1 MYRGYDY
8 QEFAVLFVDDESQA
22 LKYFAKAFSGDFR
35 VLTATSAA
43 DAWKLIEAAENKIAV
58 VITDQ
63 RMPAE
68 TGVDLLE
75 RVRSNRPEIVR
86 ILTTAYS
93 DLKSAIDAVNA
104 GGAFRYIAK
113 PWDVGEVKGVLLRAM
128 EFYLVKRDRDRLLRE
143 KLSVFQR
150 MIIMDRVRG
159 LAVLAAALGCR
170 LQNSLGALR
179 DYIQQA
185 PLGAELPAQ
194 PEESINCDLWSLA
207 RSEGEKL
214 VTAVREVLQSTAP
227 LEARFQDQVDLA
239 ALVNEIVAQLGPI
252 KQEEGVSFL
261 IKTSPGIPVIQGDA
275 SLLKRL
281 FGILVERICEM
292 DGEDRAIEIEIE
304 AATLASGAPGVCLKV
319 RGEGPAWREGQV
331 AALYSAVITKGSWL
345 LGIDMDVLAAYFI
358 AHHHGG
364 TLRVH
369 PTSPAGP
376 GFEAT
381 LACEPT
387 TQREGEL
394 SADWFDQVFSRLE
407 EESAGR

>member
-1 MYRGYDY
+1 MSRGYDY
-8 QEFAVLFVDDESQA
+8 QEFSVLYVDDEAQA
-22 LKYFAKAFSGDFR
+22 LKYFAKAYAGDFR

-43 DAWKLIEAAENKIAV
+43 DAWKLIESPENKVAV

-75 RVRSNRPEIVR
+75 RIRANRPDIVR

-113 PWDVGEVKGVLLRAM
+113 PWDVADVKGVLLRAM
-128 EFYLVKRDRDRLLRE
+128 EFFLVKRDRDRLLRE

-150 MIIMDRVRG
+150 MILMDRIRG

-179 DYIQQA
+179 DYIGQA
-185 PLGAELPAQ
+185 PLGAEPPAGIEDSMQ
-194 PEESINCDLWSLA
+194 CDLWSLA

-214 VTAVREVLQSTAP
+214 VSAVREVLESTAP
-227 LEARFQDQVDLA
+227 LEARFGDTVDA
-239 ALVNEIVAQLGPI
+239 GKLVDEVVAQLGPK
-252 KQEEGVSFL
+252 KQEEGVVFRVKTTAGIGP
-261 IKTSPGIPVIQGDA
+261 IKADA
-275 SLLKRL
+275 SLVKRL
-281 FGILVERICEM
+281 LSILIERICEM
-292 DGEDRAIEIEIE
+292 DGEDRAIEIE
-304 AATLASGAPGVCLKV
+304 AAPATLEGGAPGVRLSV
-319 RGEGPAWREGQV
+319 RGEGPAWRENQV

-364 TLRVH
+364 SLRVN
-369 PTSPAGP
+369 PAGPSGP
-376 GFEAT
+376 GFEVL
-381 LACEPT
+381 LAGDPAAR
-387 TQREGEL
+387 REGGL
-394 SADWFDQVFSRLE
+394 SADWFDEVFSRLE
-407 EESAGR
+407 QQE